1 MSGQRIDVFAR
12 YIAIIDAYIAMA
24 SPRTYRN
31 ALTPLQ
37 ILGNFEK
44 SLDKYDVELLMPIMK
59 RIADEQ
65 IGTSVEL
72 NDGSIWE
79 VLIIHPNKYSRPIL
93 KNDKNEFV
101 DLLQRPDLEIVKNV

>member
-1 MSGQRIDVFAR
+1 M
-12 YIAIIDAYIAMA
+12 
-24 SPRTYRN
+24 
-31 ALTPLQ
+31 
-37 ILGNFEK
+37 
-44 SLDKYDVELLMPIMK
+44 ELMLPIK
-59 RIADEQ
+59 IRIADDQ
-65 IGTSVEL
+65 IGACVEL